1 MTQGGIELPYFSS
14 DWKDTHKYNGNDL
27 MNVYEK
33 TADNKDIFFP
43 FYEVLTNASTV
54 KNVSLPDSTD
64 KARFYQFSSKENN
77 LYFNSETQ
85 QLEESQNIIKAQG
98 GSNIGFFPFD
108 QSNNDG
114 STNNL
119 GFGARFDMKFKLSE
133 DGTVKTLNAD
143 GKTKG
148 TGKVHTM
155 FEFDGDDDLWVFID
169 NNLVLDLGGVHTQ
182 TKGLIDFYD
191 GTATAYSALK
201 SGTSH
206 NGDTSGTNNDLFATQ
221 DNWVQTVDQS
231 TFITKITGAS
241 EENSKMKYNPDTI
254 HTLTVFYMERGMFDS
269 NLLIRFNYAVEAN
282 VEKMKIQEET
292 DFSAVNDGLVA
303 LTKKAAEDDVF
314 QYTVKNNTNTCC
326 SSS

>member
-1 MTQGGIELPYFSS
+1 M
-14 DWKDTHKYNGNDL
+14 
-27 MNVYEK
+27 
-33 TADNKDIFFP
+33 
-43 FYEVLTNASTV
+43 
-54 KNVSLPDSTD
+54 
-64 KARFYQFSSKENN
+64 
-77 LYFNSETQ
+77 
-85 QLEESQNIIKAQG
+85 
-98 GSNIGFFPFD
+98 
-108 QSNNDG
+108 
-114 STNNL
+114 
-119 GFGARFDMKFKLSE
+119 
-133 DGTVKTLNAD
+133 
-143 GKTKG
+143 
-148 TGKVHTM
+148 
-155 FEFDGDDDLWVFID
+155 
-169 NNLVLDLGGVHTQ
+169 
-182 TKGLIDFYD
+182 
-191 GTATAYSALK
+191 
-201 SGTSH
+201 
-206 NGDTSGTNNDLFATQ
+206 FATQ

>member
-1 MTQGGIELPYFSS
+1 MSNDKLTQGGIELPYFSS

-27 MNVYEK
+27 MNVYEE
-33 TADNKDIFFP
+33 TADHKDIFFP

-133 DGTVKTLNAD
+133 
-143 GKTKG
+143 
-148 TGKVHTM
+148 
-155 FEFDGDDDLWVFID
+155 
-169 NNLVLDLGGVHTQ
+169 
-182 TKGLIDFYD
+182 D

>member
-1 MTQGGIELPYFSS
+1 
-14 DWKDTHKYNGNDL
+14 
-27 MNVYEK
+27 
-33 TADNKDIFFP
+33 
-43 FYEVLTNASTV
+43 
-54 KNVSLPDSTD
+54 
-64 KARFYQFSSKENN
+64 
-77 LYFNSETQ
+77 
-85 QLEESQNIIKAQG
+85 
-98 GSNIGFFPFD
+98 
-108 QSNNDG
+108 
-114 STNNL
+114 
-119 GFGARFDMKFKLSE
+119 MKFKLSE
-133 DGTVKTLNAD
+133 
-143 GKTKG
+143 
-148 TGKVHTM
+148 
-155 FEFDGDDDLWVFID
+155 
-169 NNLVLDLGGVHTQ
+169 
-182 TKGLIDFYD
+182 D